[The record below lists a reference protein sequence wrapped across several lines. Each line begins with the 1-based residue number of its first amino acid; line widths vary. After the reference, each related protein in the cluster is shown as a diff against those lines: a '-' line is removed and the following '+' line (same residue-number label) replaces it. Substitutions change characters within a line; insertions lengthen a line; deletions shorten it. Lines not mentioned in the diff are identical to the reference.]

1 MYAAGRIIRN
11 RADSSLQPVS
21 SNTVERKRKGRYY
34 RCFVPF
40 MWPALLMTLVG
51 LLLIGGGVA
60 ICTAGYYL
68 TYSTGNITDYSEITQ
83 LLSSVDNGTSTNI
96 ETKLLI
102 YFGPILMSF
111 GVFSIVISCVIVCE
125 TRDAIIHIMETE
137 KLDNVV
143 VTFSA
148 ENDNHFDD
156 NHSTPMAA
164 IYGP

>member
-1 MYAAGRIIRN
+1 
-11 RADSSLQPVS
+11 
-21 SNTVERKRKGRYY
+21 
-34 RCFVPF
+34 

-156 NHSTPMAA
+156 NHPTPMAA

>member
-1 MYAAGRIIRN
+1 
-11 RADSSLQPVS
+11 
-21 SNTVERKRKGRYY
+21 
-34 RCFVPF
+34 
-40 MWPALLMTLVG
+40 MTLVG

>member
-1 MYAAGRIIRN
+1 
-11 RADSSLQPVS
+11 
-21 SNTVERKRKGRYY
+21 
-34 RCFVPF
+34 